1 MLDPQSFDVP
11 TPAEV
16 PEVQKLFTIRKR
28 DIETLWVI
36 LPQFLQLY
44 QKDGTG
50 LADEYEPLRMA
61 VQLYGEAYALHC
73 WKARHILWWAAIE
86 SLYGN
91 AEVAAMARIFSFFG
105 NKSLVNGFRRSIY
118 EEGDIPTCF
127 PYSSHHDHTLDEM
140 VPLIYAV
147 RNASAHG
154 QKVPTRTSRMLQ
166 EVQKKQRR

>member
-1 MLDPQSFDVP
+1 
-11 TPAEV
+11 
-16 PEVQKLFTIRKR
+16 
-28 DIETLWVI
+28 
-36 LPQFLQLY
+36 
-44 QKDGTG
+44 
-50 LADEYEPLRMA
+50 MA

-127 PYSSHHDHTLDEM
+127 PYSSHDDHTLGEM
-140 VPLIYAV
+140 VPLSTQCAT
-147 RNASAHG
+147 RLLTDR
-154 QKVPTRTSRMLQ
+154 KFPTRTSRMLQ
-166 EVQKKQRR
+166 E